1 VVERTIYPLIVFLQI
16 VPKIAIAPLFIIWF
30 GFGFTPKLLL
40 VFLLSFFPIVVAA
53 IAGFKSIDEETMELA
68 RSTGAS
74 EWMIFRKIRLPH
86 AMPSIF
92 TGLKVAAALSSTAA
106 VVAEF
111 VASDKGLGYLLLQYN
126 GDLETP
132 MVFATIIVLSVV
144 GLIVYYL
151 VELIEKLAIP
161 WHVSQR
167 GEGGGMT
174 MI

>member
-1 VVERTIYPLIVFLQI
+1 
-16 VPKIAIAPLFIIWF
+16 
-30 GFGFTPKLLL
+30 
-40 VFLLSFFPIVVAA
+40 
-53 IAGFKSIDEETMELA
+53 
-68 RSTGAS
+68 
-74 EWMIFRKIRLPH
+74 MIFRKIRLPH